1 MRVSTRNQIHEDA
14 ISYLQECG
22 HLVQNNLAD
31 PDAILVRS
39 AQVTEEDLNDVIAI
53 SRAGAGVN
61 NIPVDLCSEK
71 GIVVFNTPRANSNA
85 VKELVIASLIIVSR
99 NVIPATRWVKDA
111 AHYAS
116 TRPEKNLAEMVEKEK
131 KYFVGREI
139 SGATLGVVGAGAIGR
154 EVAYAARALGMNVVI
169 YDVCDKYFFDAGFR
183 VVETLDELYEVS
195 DYITL
200 HVPSNES
207 TRKMISWDAVK
218 KMKDEVFLL
227 NFSRGDIIDEDAVI
241 KSDKIVG
248 YVTDFP
254 SEKLVACPKTIAM
267 PHIGASSYE
276 SEIKCAMTAARDLD
290 SYLTEG
296 EIIHSV
302 NYPTVTLESMTHD
315 ESRILIHSDLNAP
328 VSEESSWYFN
338 EVCPCD
344 KCKVESYSKD
354 GNKYT
359 VVQVWGAD
367 PSELKKFSLFALGI
381 SNGRIKSVRIV

>member
-1 MRVSTRNQIHEDA
+1 M
-14 ISYLQECG
+14 
-22 HLVQNNLAD
+22 
-31 PDAILVRS
+31 
-39 AQVTEEDLNDVIAI
+39 
-53 SRAGAGVN
+53 N

-71 GIVVFNTPRANSNA
+71 GIVVFNTPGANSNA

-99 NVIPATRWVKDA
+99 NVMPATHWVKDA

-139 SGATLGVVGAGAIGR
+139 SGATLGVIGAGAIGR
-154 EVAYAARALGMNVVI
+154 EVAYAARSLGMNVVV

-207 TRKMISWDAVK
+207 TRKMISWDAIK

-227 NFSRGDIIDEDAVI
+227 NFSRGDIVDEDAVI

-302 NYPTVTLESMTHD
+302 NYPTVTLESMTRD

-354 GNKYT
+354 NNKYT

-381 SNGRIKSVRIV
+381 STGRIKSVRIV